1 MRPCMV
7 TTANWSPHWRVNSP
21 SSRACSMA
29 LPAISSL
36 SPVPLARFFR
46 ATSSRWRCSASVSLP
61 GRSAAIRAR
70 RPSAMA
76 KAARSSSFM
85 AVSHV
90 SQCPIAWSRVL
101 LGLGRRCPVVPLLAL
116 ADLRLG
122 RWDTWDTGVEAAGE
136 SPQAARIGQALEVAA
151 RILAE
156 LLLDLA
162 GPDMGR
168 VGGDVGDD
176 LGRAVADP
184 TAQPSLA
191 GAGRGLLQVGAVEV
205 PLAPVDE
212 LERVLALSD
221 VAAGDLEQP
230 TGL

>member
-70 RPSAMA
+70 RLLAMA

-101 LGLGRRCPVVPLLAL
+101 LGLGRRCPVVPF
-116 ADLRLG
+116 
-122 RWDTWDTGVEAAGE
+122 
-136 SPQAARIGQALEVAA
+136 
-151 RILAE
+151 
-156 LLLDLA
+156 LDLA